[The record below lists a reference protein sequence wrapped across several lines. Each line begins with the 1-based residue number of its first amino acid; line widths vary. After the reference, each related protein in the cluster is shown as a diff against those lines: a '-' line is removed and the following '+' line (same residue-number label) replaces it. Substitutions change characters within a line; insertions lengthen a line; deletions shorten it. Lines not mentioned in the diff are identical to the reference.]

1 MKRHAGVAMVH
12 DPPLSAYIISMAL
25 LKIARM
31 GHPVLIRPARPVAD
45 PTAADVRT
53 LVRDMID
60 TMIDADGVGLAAPQV
75 HVPLRIIVFRI
86 PAEAGAGDDGEAEH
100 EEQDDGLP
108 TVIINPTV
116 EVLDDAR
123 ETDFE
128 GCLSI
133 PGLRGVVTRPA
144 NIRYRGVD
152 LEGRPIEEEAHGGLH
167 ARVVQHEVDH
177 LDGILYPMRM
187 SDLSLLGFSSEVGRH
202 IEALVEAAETRPE
215 E

>member
-1 MKRHAGVAMVH
+1 VKRHAGVAMVH

-86 PAEAGAGDDGEAEH
+86 PAAAGAGDDREAEH
-100 EEQDDGLP
+100 EEQDDGPP

-152 LEGRPIEEEAHGGLH
+152 LEGRSIEEEAHGGLH